1 MTGVQTCALP
11 IYLFAAAPDLNKN
24 PKLLVSILQDTV
36 NELAPNYILPI
47 VRQGISDG
55 SIQTDYPEELA
66 EIVMLVANVWMNPM
80 IYQDTAEKIYRKFMV
95 FQQILLAFGLD
106 ILDKDLLGRIQ
117 ELATI
122 YQKSK

>member
-1 MTGVQTCALP
+1 M
-11 IYLFAAAPDLNKN
+11 
-24 PKLLVSILQDTV
+24 
-36 NELAPNYILPI
+36 APNYILPI